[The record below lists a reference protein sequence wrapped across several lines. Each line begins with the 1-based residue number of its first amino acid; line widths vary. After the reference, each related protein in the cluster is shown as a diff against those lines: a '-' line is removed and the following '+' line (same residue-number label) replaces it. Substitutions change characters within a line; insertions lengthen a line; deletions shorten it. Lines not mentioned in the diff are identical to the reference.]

1 MYHNDYIDA
10 VTEYLRRYREF
21 SQYIANVK
29 TDIDECQRMV
39 EMEAAPAASSM
50 SPTGGCG
57 GGEKVSQEERM
68 YMQREDLQRKIRKYR
83 ADLQQIEPLIRRL
96 DSSMASL
103 KDINETDARILE
115 SRYMDG
121 ASWES
126 TARHSCCSVGFCR
139 KRAREALKTLT
150 SMMFGPDAIPFQ
162 MSLVFFSQK
171 DET

>member
-10 VTEYLRRYREF
+10 VAEYLRRYREF

-29 TDIDECQRMV
+29 TDIDECQRML
-39 EMEAAPAASSM
+39 ELEAAPATSSM

-68 YMQREDLQRKIRKYR
+68 YMQCE
-83 ADLQQIEPLIRRL
+83 DLQQIEPLIRRL

-115 SRYMDG
+115 SRYIDD

-126 TARHSCCSVGFCR
+126 TARYACCSVGSCR
-139 KRAREALKTLT
+139 RRARIALKTLT
-150 SMMFGPDAIPFQ
+150 GMMFGPDAVPMQ
-162 MSLVFFSQK
+162 TSVVFFK
-171 DET
+171 R

>member
-29 TDIDECQRMV
+29 TDIEECQRML
-39 EMEAAPAASSM
+39 ELEATPAASYM

-57 GGEKVSQEERM
+57 GGEKVSQEERV
-68 YMQREDLQRKIRKYR
+68 YMQHEELQQKIRKYH

-103 KDINETDARILE
+103 KDINETNARILE
-115 SRYMDG
+115 SRYIDD

-126 TARHSCCSVGFCR
+126 TARYACCSVGSCR
-139 KRAREALKTLT
+139 KRARNALKTLT
-150 SMMFGPDAIPFQ
+150 GMMFGPDAVPFQ
-162 MSLVFFSQK
+162 TSVVFFK
-171 DET
+171 R